1 MSFSCHRQYD
11 ISLKAS
17 KASMWKVGVET
28 GELVTKWRQ
37 FDQSD

>member
-11 ISLKAS
+11 ISPQAS

-28 GELVTKWRQ
+28 GKLITKWTQ
-37 FDQSD
+37 FHQSN